1 MDLPGQQ
8 LPAAQARSPL
18 DHVLSLDVDSPAAC
32 QRLTGIIA
40 TMGKFIFIGGYSQ
53 YSKRA

>member
-8 LPAAQARSPL
+8 LTAAQARSPL
-18 DHVLSLDVDSPAAC
+18 DHVLSLDIGAPAAC

-40 TMGKFIFIGGYSQ
+40 TMGKYIIII
-53 YSKRA
+53 